1 MEECK
6 EVLDN
11 LIEQVENYV
20 RRNYSRDSKLIK
32 LIGIIKAVRDVQ
44 RKRGST
50 LLDPKVIDILVSN
63 LKDALPDWIPVE
75 DKLPETKEK
84 VLVTHRSG
92 VTIASLYDSESQ
104 IWIANGGKPHRLKTV
119 TAWQKLPEPYRKG
132 KRWED

>member
-32 LIGIIKAVRDVQ
+32 LIGRIKAVRDVQ

-50 LLDPKVIDILVSN
+50 LLDPKVIDVLVSN
-63 LKDALPDWIPVE
+63 LRDEWIPVK
-75 DKLPETKEK
+75 DRLPETKEK

-92 VTIASLYDSESQ
+92 VAIASLYDSESQ

-119 TAWQKLPEPYRKG
+119 TAWQKLPEPYRKE
-132 KRWED
+132 K

>member
-32 LIGIIKAVRDVQ
+32 LIGRIKAVRDVQ

-50 LLDPKVIDILVSN
+50 LLDPKVIDVLVSN
-63 LKDALPDWIPVE
+63 LRDEWISVKDR
-75 DKLPETKEK
+75 LPETKEK

-119 TAWQKLPEPYRKG
+119 TAWQKLPEPYRKE
-132 KRWED
+132 K

>member
-1 MEECK
+1 MEERK

-32 LIGIIKAVRDVQ
+32 LIGRIKAMRDVQ

-50 LLDPKVIDILVSN
+50 LLDPKVIDALVSN
-63 LKDALPDWIPVE
+63 LRDEWIPVK
-75 DKLPETKEK
+75 DRLPDIKEK

-92 VTIASLYDSESQ
+92 VAIASLYDSESQ
-104 IWIANGGKPHRLKTV
+104 IWVANGGKPHRLKTV
-119 TAWQKLPEPYRKG
+119 TAWQKLPEPYRKE
-132 KRWED
+132 K

>member
-11 LIEQVENYV
+11 LIEQAENYV

-32 LIGIIKAVRDVQ
+32 LIGRIKAVRDVQ

-50 LLDPKVIDILVSN
+50 LLNPKVIDALVSN
-63 LKDALPDWIPVE
+63 LKDSLPDWIPVE

-92 VTIASLYDSESQ
+92 VAIASLYDSESQ

-119 TAWQKLPEPYRKG
+119 TAWQKLPEPYRKE
-132 KRWED
+132 K

>member
-6 EVLDN
+6 EVLYN
-11 LIEQVENYV
+11 LIEQAENYV

-32 LIGIIKAVRDVQ
+32 LIGRIKAVRDVQ

-50 LLDPKVIDILVSN
+50 LLDPKVIDALVSN
-63 LKDALPDWIPVE
+63 LRDEWIPVK
-75 DKLPETKEK
+75 DRLPETKEK

-92 VTIASLYDSESQ
+92 VAIASLYDSESQ

-119 TAWQKLPEPYRKG
+119 TAWQKLPEPYRKE
-132 KRWED
+132 K

>member
-32 LIGIIKAVRDVQ
+32 LIGRIKAVRDVQ
-44 RKRGST
+44 RRRGST
-50 LLDPKVIDILVSN
+50 FLDPTVIDVLVSN
-63 LKDALPDWIPVE
+63 LRDEWIQVKDR
-75 DKLPETKEK
+75 LPETKEK

-92 VTIASLYDSESQ
+92 VAIASLYDSESQ

-119 TAWQKLPEPYRKG
+119 TAWQKLPEPYRKE
-132 KRWED
+132 K

>member
-20 RRNYSRDSKLIK
+20 RRNYGRDSKLIK
-32 LIGIIKAVRDVQ
+32 LIGRIKAVRDVQ
-44 RKRGST
+44 RNHGST

-75 DKLPETKEK
+75 DKLPDDGER
-84 VLVTHRSG
+84 VLVTYRLG
-92 VTIASLYDSESQ
+92 VTAASYIGNKMWQSG
-104 IWIANGGKPHRLKTV
+104 NRKLKSV
-119 TAWQKLPEPYRKG
+119 TAWQKLPEPYRKEKHG
-132 KRWED
+132 KINV

>member
-11 LIEQVENYV
+11 LIEQAESYV

-32 LIGIIKAVRDVQ
+32 LIGRIKAVRDVQ
-44 RKRGST
+44 RKHGST

-75 DKLPETKEK
+75 DKLPDDGEK
-84 VLVTHRSG
+84 VLVTYRLG
-92 VTIASLYDSESQ
+92 VTAASYMGNKMWQSG
-104 IWIANGGKPHRLKTV
+104 NRKLKSV
-119 TAWQKLPEPYRKG
+119 TAWQKLPEPYRKEKHG
-132 KRWED
+132 KINI

>member
-11 LIEQVENYV
+11 LIEQAENYV
-20 RRNYSRDSKLIK
+20 RRNYSRDAKLIK
-32 LIGIIKAVRDVQ
+32 LIGRIKAVRDVQ

-50 LLDPKVIDILVSN
+50 FLDPKVIDVLVSN
-63 LKDALPDWIPVE
+63 LRDEWIPVK
-75 DKLPETKEK
+75 DRLPDAKEK
-84 VLVTHRSG
+84 VLVTHCSG

-119 TAWQKLPEPYRKG
+119 TAWQKLPEPYRKE
-132 KRWED
+132 K

>member
-11 LIEQVENYV
+11 LIEQVESYV
-20 RRNYSRDSKLIK
+20 RRNYGRDSKLIK
-32 LIGIIKAVRDVQ
+32 LIGRIKAVRDVQ

-50 LLDPKVIDILVSN
+50 LLDPKVIDVLVSN
-63 LKDALPDWIPVE
+63 LRNEWIPVK
-75 DKLPETKEK
+75 DRLPETKEK

-119 TAWQKLPEPYRKG
+119 TAWQKLPEPYRKE
-132 KRWED
+132 K

>member
-11 LIEQVENYV
+11 LIEQVESYV

-32 LIGIIKAVRDVQ
+32 LIGRIKAVRDVQ

-50 LLDPKVIDILVSN
+50 FLDPTVIDVLVSN
-63 LKDALPDWIPVE
+63 LRDEWIQVKDR
-75 DKLPETKEK
+75 LPETKEK

-92 VTIASLYDSESQ
+92 VAIASLYDSESQ

-119 TAWQKLPEPYRKG
+119 TAWQKLPEPYRKE
-132 KRWED
+132 K

>member
-1 MEECK
+1 MEERK

-20 RRNYSRDSKLIK
+20 RRNHSRDSKLIK
-32 LIGIIKAVRDVQ
+32 LIGRIKAVRDVQ

-50 LLDPKVIDILVSN
+50 LLDPKVIDALVSN
-63 LKDALPDWIPVE
+63 LRDEWIPVK
-75 DKLPETKEK
+75 DRLPETKEK

-92 VTIASLYDSESQ
+92 VAIASLYDSESQ

-119 TAWQKLPEPYRKG
+119 TAWQKLPERYRKE
-132 KRWED
+132 K

>member
-11 LIEQVENYV
+11 LIEQVESYV

-32 LIGIIKAVRDVQ
+32 LIGRIKAVRDIQ

-50 LLDPKVIDILVSN
+50 LLDTKVIDALVSN
-63 LKDALPDWIPVE
+63 LRDEWISVKDR
-75 DKLPETKEK
+75 LPETKEK

-92 VTIASLYDSESQ
+92 VAIASLYDSESQ

-119 TAWQKLPEPYRKG
+119 TAWQKLPEPYRKE
-132 KRWED
+132 K

>member
-1 MEECK
+1 MEERK

-32 LIGIIKAVRDVQ
+32 LIGRIKAVRDVQ

-50 LLDPKVIDILVSN
+50 LLDPKVIDALVSN
-63 LKDALPDWIPVE
+63 LRDEWIPVK
-75 DKLPETKEK
+75 DRLPDIKEK

-92 VTIASLYDSESQ
+92 VAIASLYDSESQ
-104 IWIANGGKPHRLKTV
+104 IWVANGGKPHRLKTV
-119 TAWQKLPEPYRKG
+119 TAWQKLPEPYRKE
-132 KRWED
+132 K

>member
-11 LIEQVENYV
+11 LIEQAESYV

-32 LIGIIKAVRDVQ
+32 LIGRIKAVRDVQ
-44 RKRGST
+44 RNHGST

-75 DKLPETKEK
+75 DKLPDDREK
-84 VLVTHRSG
+84 VLVTYRLG
-92 VTIASLYDSESQ
+92 VTAASYIGNKMWQSG
-104 IWIANGGKPHRLKTV
+104 NRKLKSV
-119 TAWQKLPEPYRKG
+119 TAWQKLPEPYRKEKHG
-132 KRWED
+132 KINV